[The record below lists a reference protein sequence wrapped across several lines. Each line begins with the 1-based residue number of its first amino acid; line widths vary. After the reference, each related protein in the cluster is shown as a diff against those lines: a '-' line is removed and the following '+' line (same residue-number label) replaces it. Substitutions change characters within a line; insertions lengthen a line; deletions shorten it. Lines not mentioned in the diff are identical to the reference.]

1 MYSVCTEYVM
11 MMLMMTVTMML
22 YRAGGMLMLCG
33 YSSGA
38 FWLAVTYICT
48 DTYSTY
54 VYILVSVFHLYGYSH
69 VTPYPQAQQATEN
82 LDAQSH
88 RLLLKS
94 EEAIK

>member
-1 MYSVCTEYVM
+1 MHGVCDDDADDDGDDDALPGWGHAHAMRLQFWCILACCYIHMY
-11 MMLMMTVTMML
+11 
-22 YRAGGMLMLCG
+22 G
-33 YSSGA
+33 Y
-38 FWLAVTYICT
+38 LLYICIRT
-48 DTYSTY
+48 
-54 VYILVSVFHLYGYSH
+54 YILVSVFHLYGYSH